1 MITLFVRT
9 KSTSKPS
16 RIIFT
21 SPCHLKLRRRYRS
34 SNMWAVDALCPR
46 EVRGP
51 QSKRKSSQ
59 VSMEAAPLWTSWAVL
74 RCTVER
80 RTYTPRIVSTRKSRI
95 MTYFRARTTAQLPI
109 LNDMISV
116 RKVGRFMRDFLAM
129 TLRQRGQW
137 CTTSLK
143 AGHRSGRTQKAIQP
157 RLNHTTKPRTQVT
170 HEASWSMKVITERS
184 QCGQEQCSGMSPKIF
199 PSFLSSWT

>member
-21 SPCHLKLRRRYRS
+21 SPCHLKLRFRYLS
-34 SNMWAVDALCPR
+34 SKLWAVEALCPS

-51 QSKRKSSQ
+51 QSNMKSSH
-59 VSMEAAPLWTSWAVL
+59 VSMEGAPLWTSWAVL

-80 RTYTPRIVSTRKSRI
+80 STYTPRIVRTRKTRI
-95 MTYFRARTTAQLPI
+95 TTYFRASTTAQFPI

-116 RKVGRFMRDFLAM
+116 RKVGRLMRDFLAM

-137 CTTSLK
+137 CTTSLN

-170 HEASWSMKVITERS
+170 HEASWSMNVTTERS
-184 QCGQEQCSGMSPKIF
+184 QCGHEQCSGMSPKAF
-199 PSFLSSWT
+199 PSLGSS